1 MPGAIQSSF
10 VGGLGVLMRTLV
22 CLLALVGSASAG
34 PGSPGSPGPASEPL
48 PSETIGITKLAFP
61 GIAGEVVADLQ
72 GVLRDSLRQSGFT
85 VLVASVVENRLANEQ
100 RLLGCSTPSCYGRLA
115 QVLGVRRVV
124 EGEVQRLELST
135 FTMKLAMRDLFTGR
149 LVAPPVQERCDV
161 CSNDDVHQMVMRAAQ
176 TLAQMAPPTGP
187 QETARPTSSGMLV
200 LETDPP
206 GADIMIDKMPRSER
220 TPASLL
226 LAAGVHELTV
236 SGRGYRTLR
245 RPIEIPPTQQVPLFL
260 VLTPLPQKRPWL
272 TTLSWVGAATAVG
285 LAVTGGVLLHYDGLP
300 VTSLTCPDQPDVMFR
315 CPDKYSFTGGAIA
328 SLVGAGVVAIGTGIA
343 FYLDNS
349 APRRRPILENREP
362 TYSDPPPP
370 VQQQA
375 PTVPPPAGSAAQ
387 TAPH

>member
-1 MPGAIQSSF
+1 MPDAIQSSF
-10 VGGLGVLMRTLV
+10 VGRLGVLVLTLV
-22 CLLALVGSASAG
+22 CLLAMGGSASAG
-34 PGSPGSPGPASEPL
+34 PSQGAEPL

-61 GIAGEVVADLQ
+61 GIAVEVVADLQ
-72 GVLRDSLRQSGFT
+72 TVLRDSLKQSGFT

-135 FTMKLAMRDLFTGR
+135 FAMKLWMRDLFTGR

-161 CSNDDVHQMVMRAAQ
+161 CSNDDVRQMVVRASQ

-206 GADIMIDKMPRSER
+206 GADISIDKEPRAER

-236 SGRGYRTLR
+236 MGRGYRTLK
-245 RPIEIPPTQQVPLFL
+245 RPIEIPPSQQVPLFL

-272 TTLSWVGAATAVG
+272 TALSWIGAVGAVG
-285 LAVTGGVLLHYDGLP
+285 LAVTGGVLLHYNDQP
-300 VTSLTCPDQPDVMFR
+300 VTSLSCPDHPGMMFR
-315 CPDKYSFTGGAIA
+315 CPEKYDTLGGAVA
-328 SLVGAGVVAIGTGIA
+328 SLVGAGVLAIGSGLA
-343 FYLDNS
+343 FYFDNS
-349 APRRRPILENREP
+349 APRRRPILENRDTEP
-362 TYSDPPPP
+362 SEPLPP
-370 VQQQA
+370 VPQQA

-387 TAPH
+387 AAPH